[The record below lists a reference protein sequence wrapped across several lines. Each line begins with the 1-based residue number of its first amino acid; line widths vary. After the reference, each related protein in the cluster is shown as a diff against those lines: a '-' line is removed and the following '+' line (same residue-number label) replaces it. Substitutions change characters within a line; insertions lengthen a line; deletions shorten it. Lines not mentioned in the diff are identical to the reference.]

1 MSNFGNQQ
9 FDYQILKAAYDSD
22 DKIKELI
29 KDFNQDSIVFKTSE
43 MDDLKLK
50 KSKSKNTISS
60 MAKKAVDLK
69 GL

>member
-1 MSNFGNQQ
+1 MHNFDNQQ
-9 FDYQILKAAYDSD
+9 FDYQILKVAYDSD
-22 DKIKELI
+22 DKIKDII

-43 MDDLKLK
+43 MDDLKLR

>member
-1 MSNFGNQQ
+1 MRNFGNQQ
-9 FDYQILKAAYDSD
+9 FDYQILKASYDSD
-22 DKIKELI
+22 DKIKNLI
-29 KDFNQDSIVFKTSE
+29 KDFNQDSITFKTSE

-50 KSKSKNTISS
+50 KTKSKNTVSS